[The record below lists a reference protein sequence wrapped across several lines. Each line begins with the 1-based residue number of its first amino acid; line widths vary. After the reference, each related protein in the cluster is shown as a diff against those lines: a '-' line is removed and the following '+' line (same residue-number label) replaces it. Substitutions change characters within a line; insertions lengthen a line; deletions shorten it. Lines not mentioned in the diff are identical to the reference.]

1 MDALFIAIGYRDALW
16 LTMAF
21 VAGFAFQLI
30 ALPPLIGFLVAGFTL
45 NFLGTKPTLFLS
57 ELADMGVTLFCTTQ
71 T

>member
-30 ALPPLIGFLVAGFTL
+30 ALPPLTRFLVAGFTL

-57 ELADMGVTLFCTTQ
+57 ELADMGVTLFCITQ